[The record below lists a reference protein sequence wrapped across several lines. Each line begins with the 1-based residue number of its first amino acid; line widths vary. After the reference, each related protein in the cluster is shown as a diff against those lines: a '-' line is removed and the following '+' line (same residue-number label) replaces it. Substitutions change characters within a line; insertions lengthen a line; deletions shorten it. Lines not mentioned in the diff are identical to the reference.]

1 VYSRLLAKIT
11 AYERQTFLG
20 MPRKVCRSYAVIFA
34 VINGLASR
42 STRTFTIFP
51 YLFVPVPCARLGWPS
66 RQLLSARKSTVS
78 YRIVSYML
86 CVDND
91 REVDHDALDS
101 TSPLYGHPRR
111 SLAGKNRLHR
121 TRVGIELDRLPDHVT
136 THTGNTSRKRR
147 STSAGSEYE
156 AKSSAEIIRRC
167 EQWLN
172 DVRRATTASG
182 LTAGHIASVTTS
194 GCEQAAVDIDTY

>member
-1 VYSRLLAKIT
+1 MEASSVETQMS
-11 AYERQTFLG
+11 
-20 MPRKVCRSYAVIFA
+20 
-34 VINGLASR
+34 SR
-42 STRTFTIFP
+42 SHPPRP
-51 YLFVPVPCARLGWPS
+51 PCWQDFHQSTAASTAVSLRL
-66 RQLLSARKSTVS
+66 QQSASKHRHSG
-78 YRIVSYML
+78 RPCL
-86 CVDND
+86 CVRRTLSDND
-91 REVDHDALDS
+91 REVDHETVDS
-101 TSPLYGHPRR
+101 TAPLYGHPRR

-136 THTGNTSRKRR
+136 AHTGNASRKRR

-156 AKSSAEIIRRC
+156 VKSSAEIMRRC

-172 DVRRATTASG
+172 DVRRATSTSG